1 MDQVDEKVKLT
12 ADLLEQSEYTV
23 AFTGPGIFT
32 ESDLTRGDL
41 PQAGLWTMID
51 PDDFTIQ
58 RYKQDPE
65 SFYEAG
71 APYFSA
77 LYQLE
82 PNDAHRVLAE
92 R

>member
-65 SFYEAG
+65 SF
-71 APYFSA
+71 
-77 LYQLE
+77 
-82 PNDAHRVLAE
+82 
-92 R
+92 